1 MQSICD
7 RKTSDISDSE
17 NEDDVDD
24 VNAAYD
30 SDTEEYAGSS
40 SDSDDDGS
48 SGVGISQRRPLWKA
62 ANSSPANNVPVLET
76 GCVFSEARLE
86 FSPADYYKQY
96 VDDNM
101 LEKMAEK
108 TNQRILRE
116 RGIISKITGQ
126 EVKQFLGCSM
136 LMGVIGYPRIRFFWK
151 KGLAVSS
158 VADTMPRDRFFLLR
172 SNLCCQ
178 LDDDISDDDKKSERL
193 WKVAPFVE
201 MVRKGCLG
209 LERPNCFCVD
219 EQVIPFSGRCPMKQY
234 IPNKP
239 NPVGLKNFVLAGKD
253 GLIYDF
259 AIYKG
264 KETFPDFG
272 LGISGN
278 SVLKLVETVP
288 ACSTLYCDRWFSSV
302 GLMDELMKKGI
313 FGTGT
318 LMKNRMPKEAHF
330 TNDKDLLKKSRG
342 TSEQRLRQDS
352 TLACTKWVDKK
363 PIVMLSA
370 AFGVEPEDKCKRWCK
385 KDKKFLDVPR
395 PSVIRN
401 YNANMG
407 GVDLADRMLSL
418 YAQRSRTNRWTLRTI
433 LHMSDLACVNSWLQY
448 RADKKAEGVQRKNI
462 LEYLDFKLCVAEA
475 LIWQK
480 VIATRQ
486 EDEDDLDIPPRKRPK
501 ALPSEHFRKT
511 DALHLPMKD
520 DLPNGARCRNAGCS
534 MKTRHRCARCDV
546 YLCIEVGR
554 DCFYEFHS

>member
-1 MQSICD
+1 
-7 RKTSDISDSE
+7 
-17 NEDDVDD
+17 
-24 VNAAYD
+24 
-30 SDTEEYAGSS
+30 
-40 SDSDDDGS
+40 
-48 SGVGISQRRPLWKA
+48 
-62 ANSSPANNVPVLET
+62 
-76 GCVFSEARLE
+76 
-86 FSPADYYKQY
+86 
-96 VDDNM
+96 
-101 LEKMAEK
+101 MAEK
-108 TNQRILRE
+108 TIQRILRK
-116 RGIISKITGQ
+116 RRIISKITSQ

-178 LDDDISDDDKKSERL
+178 LDDDISDDDRKSQRL

-209 LERPNCFCVD
+209 LERSNCFCVD

-302 GLMDELMKKGI
+302 SFMDELMKKGI

-318 LMKNRMPKEAHF
+318 LMKNRMPKEANF

-342 TSEQRLRQDS
+342 TSEQRLQQDS
-352 TLACTKWVDKK
+352 RLACTKWVDKK

-370 AFGVEPEDKCKRWCK
+370 AFVAEPEDKGKIWCK
-385 KDKKFLDVPR
+385 KDKTFLYVPR
-395 PSVIRN
+395 PSVP
-401 YNANMG
+401 
-407 GVDLADRMLSL
+407 
-418 YAQRSRTNRWTLRTI
+418 
-433 LHMSDLACVNSWLQY
+433 
-448 RADKKAEGVQRKNI
+448 KAERVGLSATVTPKFVAARSYTTLPQETGQTPVRNNRDQRWDSERQQLNS
-462 LEYLDFKLCVAEA
+462 AES
-475 LIWQK
+475 
-480 VIATRQ
+480 RN
-486 EDEDDLDIPPRKRPK
+486 
-501 ALPSEHFRKT
+501 
-511 DALHLPMKD
+511 
-520 DLPNGARCRNAGCS
+520 NG
-534 MKTRHRCARCDV
+534 
-546 YLCIEVGR
+546 
-554 DCFYEFHS
+554 